1 MGYWRELAQRKAV
14 ENLGRWQGDPLLVI
28 GVDALLEDGAFPTT
42 TAQVQLNI
50 IALEQSKDL
59 AFSVFLKVPDAG
71 KLQKSFTTIKQGPT
85 EPYMQFI
92 DKLKDSLN
100 KQIENEEDQDI
111 LLKKPHN
118 RKC

>member
-1 MGYWRELAQRKAV
+1 MQA
-14 ENLGRWQGDPLLVI
+14 I
-28 GVDALLEDGAFPTT
+28 GVDALQGEGAFATT

-85 EPYMQFI
+85 ESYMQFI
-92 DKLKDSLN
+92 DKLKDSLD
-100 KQIENEEDQDI
+100 KQIENEEAREI
-111 LLKKPHN
+111 LLKTSQ
-118 RKC
+118 